1 MEREIAIDEA
11 IDWGIKQNL
20 LEGLIK
26 EQRAEVRMDLLTEFD
41 QEQYDRIRR
50 REGFE
55 EGSQKKAVEAA
66 MLLIKKYKASPE
78 EAATDMNAPLELV
91 LERLEKEAK

>member
-1 MEREIAIDEA
+1 MKDYTKPAKHCMIT
-11 IDWGIKQNL
+11 
-20 LEGLIK
+20 
-26 EQRAEVRMDLLTEFD
+26 VVLLTEFD

-55 EGSQKKAVEAA
+55 EGAQQKAVEAA
-66 MLLIKKYKASPE
+66 LLLIKKYKASPE

-91 LERLEKEAK
+91 LERLEKEVK